1 MKSSY
6 TKIKQTQ
13 SLQNLSNLYTARI
26 EDFFFLMFFILQ
38 KYNLLI

>member
-26 EDFFFLMFFILQ
+26 EDFFLFNVL
-38 KYNLLI
+38 YSAEE

>member
-26 EDFFFLMFFILQ
+26 DFFLFNVL
-38 KYNLLI
+38 YSAEE